1 MDEPTSSLQRTDV
14 ERLFALVRRLKESGI
29 AVIYISHFLEEVRE
43 IADLYTVLRDGRTVE
58 SGEISRVTND
68 ELVRGMVGR
77 PMDGL
82 FPPRE
87 RPVDPEVVLEV
98 RDLSAPPAVH
108 HASFELRRGEILGI
122 AGLMGSGRTELVRAI
137 YGLEP
142 ARAGEIRM
150 GTTSDAAAG
159 AEPARRLRQG
169 FGYLSEDR
177 KEEGLALALSVADNL
192 TMSRTRG
199 LTRMGGWLDGAAQE
213 RAAWRWIEAMSIRV
227 RSAKQVVRT
236 LSGGNQQKVVIG
248 RLLHQEAEILLLDE
262 PTRGV
267 DIGSKAKVYET
278 IARAAEEGRRSS

>member
-1 MDEPTSSLQRTDV
+1 
-14 ERLFALVRRLKESGI
+14 
-29 AVIYISHFLEEVRE
+29 
-43 IADLYTVLRDGRTVE
+43 
-58 SGEISRVTND
+58 
-68 ELVRGMVGR
+68 
-77 PMDGL
+77 
-82 FPPRE
+82 
-87 RPVDPEVVLEV
+87 
-98 RDLSAPPAVH
+98 
-108 HASFELRRGEILGI
+108 
-122 AGLMGSGRTELVRAI
+122 
-137 YGLEP
+137 
-142 ARAGEIRM
+142 M

-278 IARAAEEGRRSS
+278 LARAAEEGKAILMISSYLPELFGMVDRLAVMSRGRLSPARPIDEWTPEMVMVAAIGTSEEGSGG